1 MEPNKLKALLEKLNA
16 VTFWQRVFGWRSV
29 KELLIDAAA
38 ELQQLTGSISAQGA
52 TNTQLVNDIKLLKE
66 TAVGNARLSDNMSA
80 RIAQLDK
87 ELSLSNEK
95 LGVADMQ
102 LQKANEHIARMQKD
116 EEFRNKEHANALAT
130 LKQIQDNI
138 TGDRSKELEDAAQ
151 KEIARIKN
159 LRDTWASHQQDVQNA
174 IKALCSKHTIQ
185 YIDKVPF
192 SGTPDNTIQ
201 ISGEYVVFD
210 AKSPGGEDFRNFPL
224 YIKDQAERA
233 KKYAKQELVK
243 ADVFFVVP
251 ANTLSTLK
259 TFTYDLGDH
268 KVYIISTDA
277 LEPIMLSLQKIE
289 TYEFAE
295 QLSPED
301 RDNICRILGK
311 FAHLSKRRIQID
323 SFFAKQFIELAYKA
337 ENDLPQD
344 VMDSV
349 LAFEKA
355 EKLNPPQE
363 KRAKQI
369 STKELELDAN
379 KIMQDANA
387 KGILIQDLSD
397 KINELPLYTDK

>member
-1 MEPNKLKALLEKLNA
+1 MEPNKLKALLEKLNTI
-16 VTFWQRVFGWRSV
+16 TFWQRVFGWRSV
-29 KELLIDAAA
+29 KEILIDAAA
-38 ELQQLTGSISAQGA
+38 ELQLLTGNTSAHET
-52 TNTQLVNDIKLLKE
+52 TNTQLVNDLKLLKE
-66 TAVGNARLSDNMSA
+66 TVAGNARLSDSLSA
-80 RIAQLDK
+80 RIVQLEK

-95 LGVADMQ
+95 LSTSDIQ
-102 LQKANEHIARMQKD
+102 LQKANEHNARLLKD
-116 EEFRNKEHANALAT
+116 EEFRSKEHASALAT

-138 TGDRSKELEDAAQ
+138 TDDRKKEVDDAAQ

-159 LRDTWASHQQDVQNA
+159 LKDTWATHQQEVQNA
-174 IKALCSKHTIQ
+174 IKTLCSKHTIQ

-192 SGTPDNTIQ
+192 TGTPDNTIQ
-201 ISGEYVVFD
+201 LSGEYIVFD
-210 AKSPGGEDFRNFPL
+210 AKSPGGDDLKNFPL

-233 KKYAKQELVK
+233 KKYAKQENVK
-243 ADVFFVVP
+243 AEIFFVVP
-251 ANTLSTLK
+251 ANTLGILK

-277 LEPIMLSLQKIE
+277 LEPVMLSLQKIE
-289 TYEFAE
+289 EYEFAE

-337 ENDLPQD
+337 ENDLPKD

-349 LAFEKA
+349 IAFEKA

-379 KIMQDANA
+379 KIIQDANA
-387 KGILIQDLSD
+387 KGILTQDLSD